1 MLLHATRLH
10 TQAEGVAHILT
21 SLNKIFKTIATTTAT
36 RRHFEACAHFFLRLV
51 RHVNAPFNEIV
62 WQLATKSVKGK
73 TKTKTQMQRSLL
85 CKKKFEK
92 FFKSFKVAKMQSDS
106 LQKVSY
112 QPRGSSACQSIAEIA
127 LAVSCVESCQRV
139 GKV

>member
-62 WQLATKSVKGK
+62 WQLATKSVKEKTK

-85 CKKKFEK
+85 CKNKCER

-106 LQKVSY
+106 LQKV
-112 QPRGSSACQSIAEIA
+112 
-127 LAVSCVESCQRV
+127 
-139 GKV
+139 